1 MSHDIAPVR
10 STGIGSWPGTDV
22 GDAIKIAFA
31 ECPDL
36 PYLPEL
42 PGRGPYAGLIGR
54 STALLADMAVDLLPT
69 GWRLTDTSG
78 REHRLALSTLR
89 SDLDQLE
96 EQAQGYVG
104 PIKYATAGPWTLAA
118 SLERPRSDRLLTDRG
133 ARRDLGQSLA
143 EGMAELVAE
152 MTRRLPGTEPV
163 VQLDEPL
170 LPAVLAGGVATA
182 SGLAQLR
189 TVERAEVTSGLRY
202 VVERLADARVLVHC
216 CAADPPVAL
225 LQERRGAGRA
235 RRHRPAVRVG
245 LGRRRCRPGSRARG
259 RPGCPADRPPR
270 ATSPDQVAR
279 RVMSALGDLGVEP
292 ITERSAAAHPGLRAR
307 WRQPRRGGP
316 CPAHGPHGGRHRDR
330 QLARAPPD
338 PLPGVR
344 AQ

>member
-42 PGRGPYAGLIGR
+42 PGRGPYAGMIGR

-69 GWRLTDTSG
+69 GWRLTDTSS
-78 REHRLALSTLR
+78 REHRLAISTLR

-189 TVERAEVTSGLRY
+189 AVERAEVTSGLRY
-202 VVERLADARVLVHC
+202 LVERLAEARVLVHC

-225 LQERRGAGRA
+225 LQEAGVRGVLVDINQLSGSAWDAVGVALEAGLE
-235 RRHRPAVRVG
+235 VG
-245 LGRRRCRPGSRARG
+245 LGALPTTAPG
-259 RPGCPADRPPR
+259 
-270 ATSPDQVAR
+270 TSPDQVAR

-292 ITERSAAAHPGLRAR
+292 IRSGQLLLTPACGLAGANPDEAVRALRTVRTAADIVTE
-307 WRQPRRGGP
+307 
-316 CPAHGPHGGRHRDR
+316 
-330 QLARAPPD
+330 QLAS
-338 PLPGVR
+338 
-344 AQ
+344 